1 MTATAKKKR
10 ALPVYRCQFCE
21 QESPARDWKSD
32 KCPKCGRAYDPILAQ
47 EGDD

>member
-1 MTATAKKKR
+1 MSDHR
-10 ALPVYRCQFCE
+10 AALVETYRCQFCE
-21 QESPARDWKSD
+21 KESPVKQWKYD